1 MYIFKN
7 ALVSIKRNVG
17 RNVLIGIIVMV
28 IAAASAV
35 TLAIREA
42 ANKLVD
48 AYDNKYNVEATL
60 TVNRESVMGDMQS
73 GTDNM
78 ESNIDKWNSITSPTI
93 DEINSYGDSEYVTT
107 YYYTYE
113 VGMNGSG
120 ITAAT
125 DTINKTTTDTTT
137 TKSSEGKPSF
147 PGGEAP
153 TTSTTTTMHS
163 EKITTDNL
171 TGDFTVVGYSSYEGM
186 SDFISGN
193 YTITDGEISSDF
205 DAYNCVISSELA
217 ELNSLS
223 VGDTIT
229 LVNPNSSK
237 KTYTLT
243 ITGIYTDNTSDSN
256 TMDKM
261 FSNSANKIITNTSVV
276 EDIVSAD
283 STLKTTITPTYI
295 LRSKYVADDFATE
308 VSNKGLSSYYE
319 VTNNISTIESETES
333 ITNISNFATTFLI
346 VTLIIGAVVLLV
358 INMINVRERKYE
370 IGVLRTI
377 GMSKVQVICQFVFEL
392 LMVSLIGLILGAII
406 GSYASVP
413 VANKLLAQEISSSE
427 TQSQNVNS
435 NFGHGHDGSD
445 SNMTGKINGVAS
457 VTQVDN
463 INAVVDIKVLAE
475 LLGIGIVLT
484 LISSTSAMISIA
496 NFRPLTILKE
506 RS

>member
-1 MYIFKN
+1 
-7 ALVSIKRNVG
+7 
-17 RNVLIGIIVMV
+17 
-28 IAAASAV
+28 
-35 TLAIREA
+35 
-42 ANKLVD
+42 
-48 AYDNKYNVEATL
+48 
-60 TVNRESVMGDMQS
+60 
-73 GTDNM
+73 
-78 ESNIDKWNSITSPTI
+78 
-93 DEINSYGDSEYVTT
+93 
-107 YYYTYE
+107 
-113 VGMNGSG
+113 
-120 ITAAT
+120 
-125 DTINKTTTDTTT
+125 
-137 TKSSEGKPSF
+137 
-147 PGGEAP
+147 
-153 TTSTTTTMHS
+153 
-163 EKITTDNL
+163 
-171 TGDFTVVGYSSYEGM
+171 
-186 SDFISGN
+186 
-193 YTITDGEISSDF
+193 
-205 DAYNCVISSELA
+205 
-217 ELNSLS
+217 
-223 VGDTIT
+223 
-229 LVNPNSSK
+229 
-237 KTYTLT
+237 
-243 ITGIYTDNTSDSN
+243 
-256 TMDKM
+256 MDKM

-435 NFGHGHDGSD
+435 NFGHGPDGSD